1 MQRLAFFLVIT
12 FALATAAGAAGTQ
25 APTEERNPHGS
36 PLADAQQRTEFAR
49 QNSSTAD
56 SRVAAAEQS
65 LREADAVM
73 KEAQK
78 QFDTARGR
86 QDKAKKELADARSA
100 AAAAKKDFER
110 QSAELERTRRG
121 QK

>member
-1 MQRLAFFLVIT
+1 MYSLIIAAARPVLA
-12 FALATAAGAAGTQ
+12 ASAWAQ
-25 APTEERNPHGS
+25 APTEERQPPGS

-49 QNSSTAD
+49 QSNATANG
-56 SRVAAAEQS
+56 RVAAAEQS
-65 LREADAVM
+65 AREADAVM
-73 KEAQK
+73 KEAQQ
-78 QFDTARGR
+78 QFDAARGR